1 MRLFTHSGRTR
12 RKARYTVSSLK
23 RDDILAVKD
32 IKIELVPV
40 PEWGGEVYIKG
51 MSGLERDAFEASV
64 IEQKGNKQKVNM
76 ANVRA
81 KLAAQTLC
89 DEEGNRLF
97 NDADIKELGKK
108 SASALQRVFE
118 VAQRLSGIGDADVE
132 ELAGELQENPTE
144 DSPSD

>member
-1 MRLFTHSGRTR
+1 M
-12 RKARYTVSSLK
+12 SSLK

-32 IKIELVPV
+32 IQIELVPV

-51 MSGLERDAFEASV
+51 MSGLERDAFEASI

-144 DSPSD
+144 DSPSV

>member
-1 MRLFTHSGRTR
+1 M
-12 RKARYTVSSLK
+12 SSLK

-32 IKIELVPV
+32 IQIELVPV
-40 PEWGGEVYIKG
+40 PEWDGEVYIKG
-51 MSGLERDAFEASV
+51 MSGLERDAFEASI

>member
-1 MRLFTHSGRTR
+1 
-12 RKARYTVSSLK
+12 VSSLK

-32 IKIELVPV
+32 IQIELVPV
-40 PEWGGEVYIKG
+40 PEWDGEVYIKG
-51 MSGLERDAFEASV
+51 MSGLERDAFEASI

>member
-1 MRLFTHSGRTR
+1 M
-12 RKARYTVSSLK
+12 SSLK

-32 IKIELVPV
+32 IQIELVPV

>member
-1 MRLFTHSGRTR
+1 M
-12 RKARYTVSSLK
+12 SSLK
-23 RDDILAVKD
+23 REDILAVKD
-32 IKIELVPV
+32 IQIELVPV

>member
-1 MRLFTHSGRTR
+1 
-12 RKARYTVSSLK
+12 VSSLK

-32 IKIELVPV
+32 IQIELVPV

>member
-1 MRLFTHSGRTR
+1 
-12 RKARYTVSSLK
+12 VSSLK
-23 RDDILAVKD
+23 REDILAVKD
-32 IKIELVPV
+32 IQIELVPV